1 MMKGMETMELNDT
14 VELMTSD
21 DYKERFKAEYHQTNI
36 RYKKLLSMIKKAE
49 AGTLDFTPECPLSL
63 LKKQSSVMAN
73 YLTLLDKRAR
83 IEGVDLSV

>member
-1 MMKGMETMELNDT
+1 MNDNPNNNST
-14 VELMTSD
+14 GD
-21 DYKERFKAEYHQTNI
+21 IDNI
-36 RYKKLLSMIKKAE
+36 LDILQKKKAE
-49 AGTLDFTPECPLSL
+49 AGTLDFTPDCPLSL